1 MALRFWSPAG
11 VGAQMAH
18 WYPLVKAQGLL
29 NPMNTLIGSL
39 ELKTHK
45 LKPGYSLISVDRT
58 MMITS
63 HKLTFGR
70 MQKKL
75 FNTEN
80 VLA

>member
-1 MALRFWSPAG
+1 MALRFWPLAG

-63 HKLTFGR
+63 HKLTHWLNEEKTF
-70 MQKKL
+70 KY
-75 FNTEN
+75 
-80 VLA
+80 